1 MKLFSNLKF
10 QICAEATSSTLTD
23 FSPIVQGC
31 NVTTAIEQSAKVIKN
46 NCDGG
51 MTLFCLL
58 INNYLTSIIISNV

>member
-23 FSPIVQGC
+23 FSPIVRSC
-31 NVTTAIEQSAKVIKN
+31 SVMIAIEQSAKVIKN
-46 NCDGG
+46 NCDRG